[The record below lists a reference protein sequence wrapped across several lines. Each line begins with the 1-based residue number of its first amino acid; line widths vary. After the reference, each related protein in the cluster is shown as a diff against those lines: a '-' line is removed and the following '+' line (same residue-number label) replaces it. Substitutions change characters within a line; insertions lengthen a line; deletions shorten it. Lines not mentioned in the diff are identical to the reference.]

1 MSHEIRTPL
10 NGVVAMA
17 DALARSDLG
26 PREREMV
33 DIVRSSSDTL
43 ERLLSDILDTAKI
56 ESGQLTIEPAPFHL
70 ADVVRE
76 TAALWRPKAEEK
88 GVALVIEI
96 AETAER
102 RVYGD
107 AVRIRQILTN
117 LVSNAL
123 KFTAAGEV
131 RLSVEDVSDD
141 RVRFTVTDTG
151 VGFEPD
157 QKARI
162 FGRFHQADGSITRRF
177 GGTGLGLTISRELA
191 ELMGGTLDCDSQPD
205 VGSRF
210 WFEAPL
216 PLAEAAPAGDAAVP
230 ESGSDAVPLRILLA
244 DDHPAN
250 RKVIEVLLSGASAE
264 LVCVTDGSEALEA
277 YRAGGYDLVLM
288 DMQMPVMD
296 GLTATAEIRAFE
308 AQRGW
313 DRTPVLMLTANAMPE
328 HIEAGRKAGADGHLA
343 KPVTMA
349 TLFAGIDQVLTAAAP
364 AQDAEAA

>member
-1 MSHEIRTPL
+1 M
-10 NGVVAMA
+10 
-17 DALARSDLG
+17 
-26 PREREMV
+26 
-33 DIVRSSSDTL
+33 
-43 ERLLSDILDTAKI
+43 
-56 ESGQLTIEPAPFHL
+56 
-70 ADVVRE
+70 RE
-76 TAALWRPKAEEK
+76 TAALWRPKADEK

-96 AETAER
+96 GATAER

-107 AVRIRQILTN
+107 AVRVRQILTN

-123 KFTAAGEV
+123 KFTAEGEV
-131 RLSVEDVSDD
+131 RLSVEDVRDN
-141 RVRFTVTDTG
+141 RVRFTVSDTG

-191 ELMGGTLDCDSQPD
+191 ELMGGGLDCESEPD
-205 VGSRF
+205 IGSRF

-216 PLAEAAPAGDAAVP
+216 PLADLAHAGETPVP
-230 ESGSDAVPLRILLA
+230 ERDADAVPLRILLA

-250 RKVIEVLLSGASAE
+250 RKVIEVLLSGASAD
-264 LVCVTDGSEALEA
+264 LVCVADGNEALQT
-277 YRAGGYDLVLM
+277 YRGGDFDLILM

-308 AQRGW
+308 LQCGRG
-313 DRTPVLMLTANAMPE
+313 RTPVLMLTANAMPE

-349 TLFAGIDQVLTAAAP
+349 TLFAGIEQVLTAAAP
-364 AQDAEAA
+364 QLDAKAA